1 MCSIIQEEEGNEDV
15 NEYGKLSKECNNI
28 HEKRKDS
35 IMKQTVNMYDFERA
49 FKNCDRDNFSYEG
62 LKALFEY
69 LEEYEDSTGEELE
82 LDVIALCCE
91 YAEYDSLKEFND
103 DYGTKYSQIEQ
114 VEDKTQVIQIDDNR
128 FIIQQY

>member
-1 MCSIIQEEEGNEDV
+1 
-15 NEYGKLSKECNNI
+15 
-28 HEKRKDS
+28 
-35 IMKQTVNMYDFERA
+35 MKQTVNIYDFERA

-91 YAEYDSLKEFND
+91 YAEYDSLKELNN

-128 FIIQQY
+128 FIIEQY

>member
-1 MCSIIQEEEGNEDV
+1 
-15 NEYGKLSKECNNI
+15 
-28 HEKRKDS
+28 
-35 IMKQTVNMYDFERA
+35 MKQTVNMYDFERA

-91 YAEYDSLKEFND
+91 YAEYDSLKEYND
-103 DYGTKYSQIEQ
+103 DYDTKYSQIEQ
-114 VEDKTQVIQIDDNR
+114 VGDDTQLIKIDDYR

>member
-1 MCSIIQEEEGNEDV
+1 
-15 NEYGKLSKECNNI
+15 
-28 HEKRKDS
+28 
-35 IMKQTVNMYDFERA
+35 MKQTVNMYDFERA
-49 FKNCDRDNFSYEG
+49 FKNFDRDNFSYEG

-82 LDVIALCCE
+82 LDVIGLCCE
-91 YAEYDSLKEFND
+91 YAEYDSLKEFNN

-114 VEDKTQVIQIDDNR
+114 VGDDTQLIQIDDNR